1 MFIFYCEKYVV
12 TILINK
18 ILRNICK
25 NKTTLK
31 NLLKNYYIVTANEN
45 TVLLSKLNNFFDSLK
60 KYNIMYIV
68 DPVINTFVKMLN
80 F

>member
-25 NKTTLK
+25 NKTTLE